1 VRWVDSVD
9 LTHAGTGHTIQ
20 WPDGGWPA
28 EAKYYTKVTP
38 EVGLSH
44 DYVNWGGTSTRHM
57 NEWVTADALG
67 VLKAFGRLS

>member
-1 VRWVDSVD
+1 VDSVD

-28 EAKYYTKVTP
+28 EAKYSTKVA
-38 EVGLSH
+38 L
-44 DYVNWGGTSTRHM
+44 DWGGTSKKHM